1 MPSVHFCNPHHV
13 TNRERRFLRLA
24 SHQPGAGQTSTMS
37 NEPDVSDEELVEH
50 VLGGRPALFEML
62 MQRHTER
69 LRRVVRSVLKDDA
82 QIDDVLQ
89 ETFLR
94 AFAHLSEFQGTAK
107 FATWLTRI
115 AVNEAVMRKRRAV
128 EQVDVTAME
137 VSGREAGPED
147 VAASRQLGEL
157 LERAVEALPEN
168 YKDVFMLR
176 VVDGF
181 SVAETA
187 WVLGVSEEAV
197 RTRAFR
203 ANEALRALLAEL
215 QGGAAPVSEA
225 DKKARAARRTP
236 RAPAAPTPEFAPRS

>member
-1 MPSVHFCNPHHV
+1 M
-13 TNRERRFLRLA
+13 
-24 SHQPGAGQTSTMS
+24 TMG
-37 NEPDVSDEELVEH
+37 NVSDEELVEH
-50 VLGGRPALFEML
+50 VLGGRPAMFDML

-82 QIDDVLQ
+82 QVDDVLQ

-94 AFAHLSEFQGTAK
+94 AFAHLVDFQGNSK
-107 FATWLTRI
+107 FASWLTRI

-128 EQVDVTAME
+128 EQVDVSGMDL
-137 VSGREAGPED
+137 SGRDAGPED

-157 LERAVEALPEN
+157 LEKAVEALPEN

-203 ANEALRALLAEL
+203 ANEQLRAILAEA
-215 QGGAAPVSEA
+215 GGAGSAANAA
-225 DKKARAARRTP
+225 DRRARAARRTP
-236 RAPAAPTPEFAPRS
+236 RAPAEAVVPVARAHPRGA

>member
-1 MPSVHFCNPHHV
+1 MMGN
-13 TNRERRFLRLA
+13 
-24 SHQPGAGQTSTMS
+24 
-37 NEPDVSDEELVEH
+37 VSDEELVEH
-50 VLGGRPALFEML
+50 VRGGRVSLFEEL
-62 MQRHTER
+62 IARHSER

-94 AFAHLSEFQGTAK
+94 AFAHLAEFQGTAK
-107 FATWLTRI
+107 FASWLTRI

-128 EQVDVTAME
+128 EQVDVSDMNL
-137 VSGREAGPED
+137 SGREAGPED
-147 VAASRQLGEL
+147 LAASKQLGEL
-157 LERAVEALPEN
+157 LEKAVEQLPDN
-168 YKDVFMLR
+168 YRDVFMLR

-203 ANEALRALLAEL
+203 ANEQLRAILSDAQVANPGVGDRTL
-215 QGGAAPVSEA
+215 
-225 DKKARAARRTP
+225 RAARRTP
-236 RAPAAPTPEFAPRS
+236 RAPAAPTVEFAHRN